1 MTLFDTKTHSKCQLH
16 TDYQMIALTPSPL
29 LLFLS
34 EKCGSYSKNLDI
46 QSLLK
51 GIRPEKHHIAKDLRQ
66 HEEAAMKLEENNL
79 PSNIRLKIQG
89 NLLTH
94 ESVYNILIWK
104 MKSRNKH
111 NHRDR

>member
-1 MTLFDTKTHSKCQLH
+1 MTLPWCFNVILDSQILQILQ
-16 TDYQMIALTPSPL
+16 D
-29 LLFLS
+29 
-34 EKCGSYSKNLDI
+34 KCGSYAKNLDV

-51 GIRPEKHHIAKDLRQ
+51 GIRPETHRIAKDLRQ

-104 MKSRNKH
+104 MKSRIKR

>member
-1 MTLFDTKTHSKCQLH
+1 MTLPWCFNVILDSQILQILQ
-16 TDYQMIALTPSPL
+16 D
-29 LLFLS
+29 
-34 EKCGSYSKNLDI
+34 KCGSYAKNLDV

-51 GIRPEKHHIAKDLRQ
+51 GISPETHRIAKDLRQ
-66 HEEAAMKLEENNL
+66 HEKAEIKLEENNL

-104 MKSRNKH
+104 MKSRNKR